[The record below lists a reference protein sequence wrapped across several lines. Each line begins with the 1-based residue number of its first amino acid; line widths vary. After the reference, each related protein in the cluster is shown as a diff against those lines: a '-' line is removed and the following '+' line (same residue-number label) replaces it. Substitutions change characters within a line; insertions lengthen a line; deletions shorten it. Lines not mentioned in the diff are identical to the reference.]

1 MPPILTLNHGTND
14 HSSTGKSRPGAVS
27 NPKVLDRC
35 QIANNTAWGGGNTKR
50 RTCLEEIR
58 LVIRWLGI
66 SMETYIYIY
75 IDIYCRKP
83 LKMSTRRLRD
93 AKKKYSNALIQ
104 AEFHHNSPL
113 LDFVPFNSKAS
124 IDNCFPSG
132 NPSSHIISCVS
143 LTSLRLRMDIPR

>member
-66 SMETYIYIY
+66 SMETYIYRY
-75 IDIYCRKP
+75 ILSQTSQNVHTSSKRCQ
-83 LKMSTRRLRD
+83 
-93 AKKKYSNALIQ
+93 KKSIYSNALIQ